1 MDKLKC
7 LLVALFS
14 SVLMITGCVRVDIN
28 TNENPK
34 EDTTINKEDENNK
47 EEKPVVEEDEKDVDT
62 VDKND
67 DNTNDKDDIVSNMN
81 EVYFDISSLDVDS
94 GEKIVIG
101 SLKLDESKSIEDKLS
116 LLLKEISKLRFDNAP
131 IKLIKI
137 ENNIAYVDL
146 EEGKDKNYWSTG
158 YFQGST
164 GGSITT
170 YTLTESILQRSYT
183 GQWIDGVCFSYEG
196 KTDMEFDHLGMDFF
210 GSVIKR

>member
-7 LLVALFS
+7 LIVALFS
-14 SVLMITGCVRVDIN
+14 SVVMITGCVRVDIN

-34 EDTTINKEDENNK
+34 EDTNINKEEENNK
-47 EEKPVVEEDEKDVDT
+47 EEKPVVEDDEKDIDT
-62 VDKND
+62 
-67 DNTNDKDDIVSNMN
+67 TDKDDTVANIKEVS
-81 EVYFDISSLDVDS
+81 FDISSLDVNS

-101 SLKLDESKSIEDKLS
+101 SLKLDESKSIEDKLN
-116 LLLKEISKLRFDNAP
+116 LLLKEISKLSFDNAP
-131 IKLIKI
+131 IKLTKMQNNVAYIDLSEG
-137 ENNIAYVDL
+137 EN
-146 EEGKDKNYWSTG
+146 KNYWSTG

-170 YTLTESILQRSYT
+170 YTLTESILQRNYK

-210 GSVIKR
+210 GNIISR

>member
-7 LLVALFS
+7 LIVALFS
-14 SVLMITGCVRVDIN
+14 SVVMITGCVRVDIN

-34 EDTTINKEDENNK
+34 EDTNINKEEENNK
-47 EEKPVVEEDEKDVDT
+47 EEKPVVEDDEKDIDT
-62 VDKND
+62 
-67 DNTNDKDDIVSNMN
+67 TDKDDTVANIKEVS
-81 EVYFDISSLDVDS
+81 FDISSLDVNS

-101 SLKLDESKSIEDKLS
+101 SLKLDESKSIEDKLN
-116 LLLKEISKLRFDNAP
+116 LLLKEISKLSFDNAP
-131 IKLIKI
+131 IKLTKMQ
-137 ENNIAYVDL
+137 NNVAYIDL
-146 EEGKDKNYWSTG
+146 SEGVNKNYWSTG

-170 YTLTESILQRSYT
+170 YTLTESILQRNYK

-210 GSVIKR
+210 GNIISR